1 MRIQYYHKIDNSSV
15 VSELPTPLELFRQ
28 EHTKQ
33 EYHQLVS
40 FYKSEQWQASE
51 KELEQR
57 KALSE
62 VSKPTVN
69 TPEQAAE
76 LEKQALD
83 KSIQSG
89 IIESTVQFDGKI
101 YKKSSSDFRTV
112 RLEKREYKHL
122 MSEIASNLSE
132 EQNASNVFIKY
143 CGNYQYIVENR
154 GFGNYRVISRRKI
167 K

>member
-1 MRIQYYHKIDNSSV
+1 M
-15 VSELPTPLELFRQ
+15 
-28 EHTKQ
+28 
-33 EYHQLVS
+33 S

-62 VSKPTVN
+62 ASKPTVN

-83 KSIQSG
+83 KSFQSG

>member
-15 VSELPTPLELFRQ
+15 VTRLPTPLELFRQ
-28 EHTKQ
+28 THTKQ
-33 EYHQLVS
+33 EYRQLVS

-62 VSKPTVN
+62 ASKPTVN

>member
-1 MRIQYYHKIDNSSV
+1 M
-15 VSELPTPLELFRQ
+15 
-28 EHTKQ
+28 
-33 EYHQLVS
+33 S
-40 FYKSEQWQASE
+40 FYRSEQWQASE

-62 VSKPTVN
+62 ASKPTVN